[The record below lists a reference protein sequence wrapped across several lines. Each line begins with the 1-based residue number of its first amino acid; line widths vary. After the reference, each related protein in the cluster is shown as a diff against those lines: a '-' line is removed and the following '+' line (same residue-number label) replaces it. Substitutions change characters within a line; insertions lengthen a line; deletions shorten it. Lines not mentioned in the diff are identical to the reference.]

1 MKTRLQR
8 PRREFTL
15 VPEHQSSAGVR
26 GMNWTD
32 EPATWKQ
39 LKYLK
44 QVGYQPDHVLTK
56 TEAAA
61 LISNFPGHPQALVAV
76 AKEDPP
82 PLTKH
87 EARRLRE
94 NVEDA
99 RRAVADAKRDDFEKS
114 KTALALAV
122 KKRQEFWS
130 DTCRNSG
137 RVLAAS
143 LQVHDLYQKFGC
155 RFDAPAH
162 SEVQYI
168 LDALDAAAPLWDQD
182 HPDLFYQTI
191 ELNFPHLLRRRE

>member
-1 MKTRLQR
+1 MKSCLQR
-8 PRREFTL
+8 LPHEFTL

-94 NVEDA
+94 SVENA

-114 KTALALAV
+114 KTALAQAIT
-122 KKRQEFWS
+122 KRQQFWC

-137 RVLAAS
+137 RDS
-143 LQVHDLYQKFGC
+143 
-155 RFDAPAH
+155 PANC
-162 SEVQYI
+162 EVQYI
-168 LDALDAAAPLWDQD
+168 LDALDSAAPLWDQE
-182 HPDLFYQTI
+182 HPELFYQTI